1 MAPHIH
7 IVNGL
12 NLCKE
17 LPPDIVHT
25 DSPLGYLYRLFLML
39 GETLATFYDDFSE
52 ESLHF
57 TTNYLD
63 AEWQIPSLFT
73 TSKEA
78 HECVDT
84 LLKRV
89 ARLDIM
95 SEGDHPV
102 RRRRWWQIQQQ
113 LCFAIASSMRQCE
126 FGGTLHHD
134 FRSLL
139 LHLRV
144 IAVMLKT
151 NILND
156 ETIYDSCGEDFE
168 YIVSESEELLAFELA
183 PGSERGPGSVR
194 SSLGLIPPL
203 FFVAT
208 KCRFPALRR
217 RALELL
223 HGSRRR
229 ERLWNSCVASR
240 IAEALHDVENS
251 VSPGYSPSSSP
262 GSTQSVCLTH
272 VGFDRE
278 NGLIEIQYKHSPW
291 DETTAPESVFKKWK
305 PVIDDN
311 YEFVELSHKS
321 MRAMG
326 YSGTIL
332 VSPRI
337 GCQCGEEAGRF

>member
-12 NLCKE
+12 NLCKG
-17 LPPDIVHT
+17 LPPDIIHT
-25 DSPLGYLYRLFLML
+25 DSSLGYLYKLFLML
-39 GETLATFYDDFSE
+39 GETVATFHDSYSE
-52 ESLHF
+52 RSLHY
-57 TTNYLD
+57 TSNYLD

-73 TSKEA
+73 TCKEA

-89 ARLDIM
+89 ARLDVM
-95 SEGDHPV
+95 SEGDNPS
-102 RRRRWWQIQQQ
+102 RRRRWWQIQQR
-113 LCFAIASSMRQCE
+113 LGFAIASSMRQCE
-126 FGGTLHHD
+126 NGSTLHHD

-144 IAVMLKT
+144 IVVMLKT
-151 NILND
+151 NMLNC
-156 ETIYDSCGEDFE
+156 ETIFDSCCEDFE

-183 PGSERGPGSVR
+183 LGSERGPGSLR

-203 FFVAT
+203 FLVAT
-208 KCRFPALRR
+208 KCRVPALRR
-217 RALELL
+217 RAFELL

-229 ERLWNSCVASR
+229 ERLWNSCIASM
-240 IAEALHDVENS
+240 IAQALNDAENS
-251 VSPGYSPSSSP
+251 LSPGSSPSSSP
-262 GSTQSVCLTH
+262 GSTQRVCLTH
-272 VGFDRE
+272 VGFDRVS
-278 NGLIEIQYKHSPW
+278 GFIEIQYKYSPW
-291 DETTAPESVFKKWK
+291 DETTAPERIFKKWK

-311 YEFVELSHKS
+311 YEVVELSHKS

-326 YSGTIL
+326 YTGTIL

-337 GCQCGEEAGRF
+337 ACQCGEEAGRH